1 MVGAGGGSGANNGYA
16 EAIIM
21 AAPDVILSRLLPG
34 GSRRTGK
41 SDGNPGSMC
50 PLYQAKDLPNES
62 FYSAMRVF
70 AEVVEKEERCEELL
84 TYIDQCKEDL
94 NSRTAEIPEEEKP
107 TAYAGAVT
115 FSGRHGFTG
124 TYSKFGPF
132 DAVNA
137 KNVAMWIRK
146 MDIYEADLEQ
156 ILSMG
161 SR

>member
-1 MVGAGGGSGANNGYA
+1 MPNKYKRWTKFAN
-16 EAIIM
+16 
-21 AAPDVILSRLLPG
+21 
-34 GSRRTGK
+34 K
-41 SDGNPGSMC
+41 
-50 PLYQAKDLPNES
+50 
-62 FYSAMRVF
+62 
-70 AEVVEKEERCEELL
+70 KEERCEELL

-137 KNVAMWIRK
+137 KNVADVRMRGLVK
-146 MDIYEADLEQ
+146 GQ
-156 ILSMG
+156 VP
-161 SR
+161 